1 MLIVGIGISV
11 AGYVTVHALLHSD
24 ELDFLWGL
32 LKRKFSRTA
41 S

>member
-1 MLIVGIGISV
+1 
-11 AGYVTVHALLHSD
+11 VTVHALLHSD